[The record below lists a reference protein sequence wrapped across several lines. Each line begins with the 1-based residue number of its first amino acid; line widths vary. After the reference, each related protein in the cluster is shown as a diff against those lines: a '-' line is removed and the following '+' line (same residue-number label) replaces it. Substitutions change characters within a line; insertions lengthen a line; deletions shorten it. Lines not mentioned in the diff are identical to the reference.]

1 MLLLFVVVI
10 VIIVIIV
17 VVVVV
22 VVLVGITAT
31 EEGLWT
37 ETSCN
42 FCCPTSGLP
51 SQ

>member
-10 VIIVIIV
+10 VIIVII